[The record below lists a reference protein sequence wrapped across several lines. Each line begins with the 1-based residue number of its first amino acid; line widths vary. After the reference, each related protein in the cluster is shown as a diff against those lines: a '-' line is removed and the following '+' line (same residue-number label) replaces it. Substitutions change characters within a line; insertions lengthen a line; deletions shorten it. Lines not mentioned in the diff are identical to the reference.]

1 MNAKT
6 LIFLAGGTALLG
18 GAALLMDPGRG
29 GKAAQGASE
38 ALVPDLAARADA
50 IARIEIEGQD
60 GTLALALEG
69 DSWGLADLLGY
80 PVQAEKVR
88 TLLAAFARS
97 ERMEPKTSNPD
108 RYGDLGLADVQAEGS
123 SSSRLRLLDAN
134 GEALGDVI
142 VGKRRPTGDAS
153 YYARIPGESRTWLAS
168 GELRLSKA
176 RREWLDT
183 SVAKIERKRIV
194 GLELTHPDGEVVLL
208 ERLEEADDNLSITNP
223 PDGMVPS
230 SEWITSRFGT
240 ALEFLTLE
248 DIEPRAKRVGER
260 TRAVFRTRDGLVLE
274 FRSLLRAADAEA
286 GTSEQLLVDLTASY
300 DENPPLPWAGPLAP
314 GVEPVADLTA
324 DEEPAEEAQRTP
336 EEVQAEVAALNERF
350 AEWTIVLAGYR
361 KNVFQARMSELVKE
375 APAEEEAPPVTPEDG
390 PIEDGHEGHDHG
402 PGEHEAE
409 GAPEMAVPQ
418 DDPAQPE
425 GSDDSGDGST
435 ETGDAGA
442 DTTAETAPA
451 EDAPEVDA
459 PNGDSNSAAEQAP
472 LESAGGDGR

>member
-18 GAALLMDPGRG
+18 GAALLMDSGRG
-29 GKAAQGASE
+29 GQASQGASE
-38 ALVPDLAARADA
+38 ALVPDLATRADA
-50 IARIEIEGQD
+50 VERIEIEGQD
-60 GTLALALEG
+60 GSLALALEG
-69 DSWGLADLLGY
+69 DTWGLADRGGY
-80 PVQAEKVR
+80 PVQADKVR

-97 ERMEPKTSNPD
+97 ERLEPKTSNPD
-108 RYGDLGLADVQAEGS
+108 RYAELGLADVQAEGS
-123 SSSRLRLLDAN
+123 SSSRLRLLDGA
-134 GEALGDVI
+134 GQTVGDVI

-153 YYARIPGESRTWLAS
+153 YYARIPGEARTWLAS
-168 GELRLSKA
+168 GELRLSKT

-194 GLELTHPDGEVVLL
+194 GLELTHPDGEVVVL
-208 ERLEEADDNLSITNP
+208 ERLEEADDNLSISNP

-248 DIEPRAKRVGER
+248 DIEPRAEQEGES

-274 FRSLLRAADAEA
+274 FRSRLRPADADA

-324 DEEPAEEAQRTP
+324 DEGTAEDTQRTP

-350 AEWTIVLAGYR
+350 ADWTVVLAGYR
-361 KNVFQARMSELVKE
+361 KNVFQARMNELVKE
-375 APAEEEAPPVTPEDG
+375 APSEEEAAPLPTEEEG
-390 PIEDGHEGHDHG
+390 EEDGHEGHDHG
-402 PGEHEAE
+402 PGEHVDEAADRE
-409 GAPEMAVPQ
+409 PVP
-418 DDPAQPE
+418 AASEEPE
-425 GSDDSGDGST
+425 GGAVT
-435 ETGDAGA
+435 EEAPTGETPTADPDPVSPAPDAPDGDASGSPGQ
-442 DTTAETAPA
+442 D
-451 EDAPEVDA
+451 
-459 PNGDSNSAAEQAP
+459 P
-472 LESAGGDGR
+472 LESSDGDGR